1 MIVALDTI
9 LAYQW
14 ALIVLHLLPIF
25 SYILTNSSGLTNK
38 TKARA
43 SNLLLKDQFFGFHA
57 AFEVGLSPN
66 ELNGVSFYSLYGHL
80 TRNSLS
86 DLHGG
91 KRLETGES
99 FAEIGS
105 PPTNGDWPPHVHFQ
119 IMTNLLGNSGDFPG
133 VIEAS
138 KEDEFR
144 LICLDPNL
152 FLRFGTTT

>member
-1 MIVALDTI
+1 MEHRDWYNRSDHFAGEEPRTVHLGIDLWASAKTQLFSPCAATVHSFHDNDSYGNYGPTI
-9 LAYQW
+9 
-14 ALIVLHLLPIF
+14 
-25 SYILTNSSGLTNK
+25 ILE
-38 TKARA
+38 
-43 SNLLLKDQFFGFHA
+43 H
-57 AFEVGLSPN
+57 